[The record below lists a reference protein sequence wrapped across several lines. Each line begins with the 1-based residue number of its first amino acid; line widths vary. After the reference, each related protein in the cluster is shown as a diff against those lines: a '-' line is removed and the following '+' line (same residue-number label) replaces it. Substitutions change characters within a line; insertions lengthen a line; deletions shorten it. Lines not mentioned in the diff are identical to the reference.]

1 MSQSVAARIDEDVS
15 AQLQPLGLK
24 TFGWFADGGLHGLL
38 VGNVGSSLWPEFSRS
53 DEYADGAADP
63 LNRWTER
70 VVRQASVALAT
81 RQPVELRFPF
91 GETIWPF
98 QRYAILAAGMQSSP
112 IGLLIHPEY
121 GLWTAFR
128 AAIMFAD
135 DVPLPESEPSASP
148 CATCADRPCLSAC
161 PIGAFSD
168 TGYDYPACKSYVAS
182 PDGEDCLITGCAAR
196 QACPVGQG
204 LRYEQ
209 PHQHFHMKA
218 FA

>member
-1 MSQSVAARIDEDVS
+1 MSQSAADRIGHDVS
-15 AQLQPLGLK
+15 AQLQPFGLR
-24 TFGWFADGGLHGLL
+24 TFGWFADGALHGLL

-53 DEYADGAADP
+53 VEHDDGAADP

-70 VVRQASVALAT
+70 VVREATSALST
-81 RQPVELRFPF
+81 GQPVDLRFPF
-91 GETIWPF
+91 GEPIWPF
-98 QRYAILAAGMQSSP
+98 QRYAIAAAGMQSSP
-112 IGLLIHPEY
+112 IGLLIHPEF

-135 DVPLPESEPSASP
+135 DIVLPASEPVASP

-161 PIGAFSD
+161 PIGAF
-168 TGYDYPACKSYVAS
+168 TEAGYDYPACKSHVGSAA
-182 PDGEDCLITGCAAR
+182 GEVCLMTGCAAR

-204 LRYEQ
+204 LRYDQ
-209 PHQHFHMKA
+209 PHQQFHMKA